1 MVSAIN
7 NTEFMKKC
15 MDEDNYIR
23 TIKGKYEV
31 DEVIEWQLR
40 EAYRNAMWI
49 DEGPVDLPFN

>member
-1 MVSAIN
+1 
-7 NTEFMKKC
+7 MKKC

-31 DEVIEWQLR
+31 DEVVEWQLR